1 MKYTLVTF
9 FFLFSLAVCSQDI
22 HSIYYLSNNTL
33 LDLSDNRF
41 VLKTGIEDGEIGW
54 FDGSYSCRNDSII
67 CVDDY
72 YNSNIYFKKKDMFIL
87 ELLNNSDFQDRCN
100 IANVR
105 ILGWESYFWGDYVK
119 EQTCYLMVREDKR
132 GSYVFI
138 WDNNEI
144 DRIYDKKARRYILNK
159 DSLLNLLGK

>member
-41 VLKTGIEDGEIGW
+41 VLKTGIEDGEIVW

-72 YNSNIYFKKKDMFIL
+72 YNSNIYFKKKDMF
-87 ELLNNSDFQDRCN
+87 
-100 IANVR
+100 
-105 ILGWESYFWGDYVK
+105 
-119 EQTCYLMVREDKR
+119 
-132 GSYVFI
+132 VF
-138 WDNNEI
+138 
-144 DRIYDKKARRYILNK
+144 
-159 DSLLNLLGK
+159 

>member
-1 MKYTLVTF
+1 M
-9 FFLFSLAVCSQDI
+9 
-22 HSIYYLSNNTL
+22 
-33 LDLSDNRF
+33 SDNRF
-41 VLKTGIEDGEIGW
+41 VLKTGIEDGEIVW

-105 ILGWESYFWGDYVK
+105 IL
-119 EQTCYLMVREDKR
+119 
-132 GSYVFI
+132 
-138 WDNNEI
+138 
-144 DRIYDKKARRYILNK
+144 
-159 DSLLNLLGK
+159 LLGGLCERADLLFDG